1 MSAVAGLRR
10 AGQMG
15 FWRSL
20 GLGAS
25 SPDSDAIILR
35 EPDKPGFEED
45 IAEISELLIGDPPF
59 VGIVNEI

>member
-1 MSAVAGLRR
+1 M
-10 AGQMG
+10 
-15 FWRSL
+15 

-25 SPDSDAIILR
+25 SPYSGVIILC